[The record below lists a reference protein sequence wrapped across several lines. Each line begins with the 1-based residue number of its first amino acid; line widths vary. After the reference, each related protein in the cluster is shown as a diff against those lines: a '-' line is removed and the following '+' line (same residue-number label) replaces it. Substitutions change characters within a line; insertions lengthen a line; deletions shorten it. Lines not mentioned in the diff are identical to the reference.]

1 MRLLIVEDEEKTSSY
16 VHRGLSE
23 LGYIVDVATN
33 GIDGLHCALEMEY
46 DVVILDVML
55 PGKDG
60 YGVLQGLRLRKKT
73 PVIML

>member
-33 GIDGLHCALEMEY
+33 ASMACTMPWSWI
-46 DVVILDVML
+46 
-55 PGKDG
+55 
-60 YGVLQGLRLRKKT
+60 T
-73 PVIML
+73 TW